1 MSASIFSMLLEAS
14 LLKFEDAQEYLKKQV
29 KATAT
34 IAQDRFYQAIRFFLL
49 SFLVTIP
56 MLSIG
61 IYFDLKGL
69 IVLAGVIRALDTIYL
84 LFILAPLGILF
95 QLAFGGGKNS
105 VKNYANFLMNVF
117 LTELIITLIFSLVP
131 LRTMPGMIPVFIL
144 VTWILGFMGFWVA
157 SPGLTGSMVLG
168 VFCVMTWGFFS
179 PNSFASLKT
188 KLTRQDE
195 NKGAPQRVMLTY
207 ADLAESKIV
216 LFGPDGKSRYWYW
229 QDPQTKEVEVY
240 EVMTSNTIHPQ
251 NGQRLRPLKPADA
264 ETLRNI
270 LRSKIG
276 TAKSPPASTPARSQ
290 PSTRNSGRERNA
302 QRQREQA
309 EREASRIAAE
319 HGRHEKE
326 SQRARENKLNQ
337 YVRARKMQNLPNS
350 VEAAVMFVDTDY
362 RPLDNWNRELVKQ
375 LIFANVNTTG
385 DFFQR
390 SAAFEVFS
398 KAYRG
403 DQAFINEL
411 GLSGQVDCL
420 VLGIVSTEDVPRT
433 QWSKR
438 ATRFKIAV
446 RLIPVGRSAGNL
458 QEFKT
463 TTQEENRDEAM
474 KKALRAIQIPLVPA
488 LKSI

>member
-1 MSASIFSMLLEAS
+1 MSASIFSMLLESS

-34 IAQDRFYQAIRFFLL
+34 IARDKFYQAIRFFLL
-49 SFLVTIP
+49 SFLITIP

-84 LFILAPLGILF
+84 LFVLAPLGILF

-131 LRTMPGMIPVFIL
+131 LRTMPGMIPVFFL
-144 VTWILGFMGFWVA
+144 ATWILGFMGFWVA
-157 SPGLTGSMVLG
+157 SPKLTGALVLG

-179 PNSFASLKT
+179 PNSFASLQT
-188 KLTRQDE
+188 RLTRQDE
-195 NKGAPQRVMLTY
+195 NQGAPQRVMLTY

-251 NGQRLRPLKPADA
+251 NGQKLRPLKPSDV

-270 LRSKIG
+270 LR
-276 TAKSPPASTPARSQ
+276 AKAASGKSQ
-290 PSTRNSGRERNA
+290 PSGTTKSAARNIDQERAA
-302 QRQREQA
+302 QRQREQS
-309 EREASRIAAE
+309 EREASRMAAE
-319 HGRHEKE
+319 RER
-326 SQRARENKLNQ
+326 QNRDQVRARENKLNQ

-350 VEAAVMFVDTDY
+350 VEAAVMFVDTEY
-362 RPLDNWNRELVKQ
+362 RPLDNWDRELVKQ
-375 LIFANVNTTG
+375 LIFANINTTG
-385 DFFQR
+385 DFFQH

-398 KAYRG
+398 KAFRG
-403 DQAFINEL
+403 DQAFIADLE
-411 GLSGQVDCL
+411 LSGQVDCL

-433 QWSKR
+433 RWDKR
-438 ATRFKIAV
+438 ATRYKVAV
-446 RLIPVGRSAGNL
+446 RLIPVGRSGASL

-463 TTQEENRDEAM
+463 TTQEENRDEAL
-474 KKALRAIQIPLVPA
+474 KKALRAIQVPLVPA